1 MIADVPSIDWDGRSR
16 FLCLEYLIGSMSG
29 KEGKEGKEGKVAFL
43 QWHSLK
49 WEIH

>member
-1 MIADVPSIDWDGRSR
+1 MRMSDGR
-16 FLCLEYLIGSMSG
+16 